1 MKLSKLTPTR
11 IAKAIK
17 HRIRK
22 AQSAPTKIS
31 MTAKSFNS
39 PTALR
44 EFALATQNVGTT
56 FKYEIAL
63 PANFQLL
70 ALELNI
76 GQLAEV
82 ATSLKNSRLHIYAK
96 FSNEVNE
103 GYFAWAVAR
112 MISPALSPYSAM
124 SKDTKADSITAAGAK
139 VVLGPVAQTD
149 AADMEIQ
156 HIEISSSKPAEFDLA
171 LFNPIGL
178 RLKKLLETP
187 QIAKIEIA
195 NDLKVDGVS
204 RLLDEHL
211 IADLRKY
218 VGAEV
223 EVLDKANPSILSA
236 LAATGLVVHT
246 NKVVS
251 TLNPDLATLFSQ
263 ELPIPNTTE
272 QLEWLFRSESQ
283 RRLAM
288 LQHSNVLSRIN
299 SWPEVTILLVTNRL
313 NMVAGAI
320 KQIAAQTYPNFVVQ
334 LALHGI
340 SETEAATEISKAHNL
355 LADRLHVNYVD
366 KNKNLGEIYGELT
379 QTSQSEFLAK
389 FDDDDLYGP
398 HHLWD
403 AIISMKYSG
412 AGLFGRTPQLTWL
425 ETTGELLLRPFGDDE
440 IYNRYIIGPT
450 MVMNR
455 AALLEVGGWRPTPW
469 AVDKALIDRFQQFG
483 GGIYRAGGYGWVYVR
498 HDQGHTWLKDES
510 HFRNQAEQ
518 IWSGAEALAIK
529 NRATS

>member
-1 MKLSKLTPTR
+1 MKLSKLTPAR
-11 IAKAIK
+11 IVKALK

-22 AQSAPTKIS
+22 VRTTQTKMALPT
-31 MTAKSFNS
+31 KSFNS

-44 EFALATQNVGTT
+44 EFALETQNFGTA
-56 FKYEIAL
+56 FQYEIAI
-63 PANFQLL
+63 PSNFQLL
-70 ALELNI
+70 SLELKI
-76 GQLAEV
+76 GQLEEV
-82 ATSLKNSRLHIYAK
+82 ETSLKKSKLHIYAK
-96 FSNEVNE
+96 FSNQINE
-103 GYFAWAVAR
+103 GYFAWSVAR

-124 SKDTKADSITAAGAK
+124 SKDIKAESTTAAGMK
-139 VVLGPVAQTD
+139 VVLGPVPQTD
-149 AADMEIQ
+149 AADMEIR
-156 HIEISSSKPAEFDLA
+156 HIEIVNPKPAEFDLA

-178 RLKKLLETP
+178 RLKKLLESGE
-187 QIAKIEIA
+187 IAKIQIT
-195 NDLKVDGVS
+195 NDLKLNGTA
-204 RLLDEHL
+204 RTLDEHL
-211 IADLRKY
+211 VSDLRKF

-223 EVLDKANPSILSA
+223 EVSENANLSILSA

-246 NKVVS
+246 DKVVS
-251 TLNPDLATLFSQ
+251 ALNLELATSLSQ
-263 ELPIPNTTE
+263 ELPVANTTN
-272 QLEWLFRSESQ
+272 QLDWQFRSESQ

-288 LQHSNVLSRIN
+288 LHHSNVLSRIN

-313 NMVAGAI
+313 NMVAAALE
-320 KQIAAQTYPNFVVQ
+320 QIAAQTYPNFVVR

-340 SETEAATEISKAHNL
+340 SEPEASTEVSKAHNL

-366 KNKNLGEIYGELT
+366 QHKNLGQIYGELT
-379 QTSQSEFLAK
+379 QTSHSEFLAK

-398 HHLWD
+398 NHLLD

-425 ETTGELLLRPFGDDE
+425 ENTGELLLRPFGDDE
-440 IYNRYIIGPT
+440 IYNKYIIGPT

-518 IWSGAEALAIK
+518 IWSGPEALAIK
-529 NRATS
+529 NRALS

>member
-11 IAKAIK
+11 IVKALK
-17 HRIRK
+17 HRVRK
-22 AQSAPTKIS
+22 VRTAPAKIVS
-31 MTAKSFNS
+31 PAKSFSS

-44 EFALATQNVGTT
+44 EFALETQNSGVA
-56 FKYEIAL
+56 FQYEIAL

-70 ALELNI
+70 SLEIKI
-76 GQLAEV
+76 GQLEEV
-82 ATSLKNSRLHIYAK
+82 ETSLKKSKLHVYAK
-96 FSNEVNE
+96 FSNQINE

-112 MISPALSPYSAM
+112 MISPALSPNSAM
-124 SKDTKADSITAAGAK
+124 SKDIKAGSTTAAGTK
-139 VVLGPVAQTD
+139 VVLGPVPQTD

-156 HIEISSSKPAEFDLA
+156 HIEIANPNTAEFDLA

-178 RLKKLLETP
+178 RLRKLLESP
-187 QIAKIEIA
+187 QIAKIQIA
-195 NDLKVDGVS
+195 NDLKLNGS
-204 RLLDEHL
+204 PRILDEHFVS
-211 IADLRKY
+211 DLRKY

-223 EVLDKANPSILSA
+223 EVSDEANVSIFSA
-236 LAATGLVVHT
+236 LAATGLVMHT
-246 NKVVS
+246 NKEVT
-251 TLNPDLATLFSQ
+251 TLNPELASLLSQ
-263 ELPIPNTTE
+263 GLPVANSSN

-288 LQHSNVLSRIN
+288 LHHSNVLSKIN

-313 NMVAGAI
+313 NMVARALE
-320 KQIAAQTYPNFVVQ
+320 QIAAQTYPNFEVQ

-340 SETEAATEISKAHNL
+340 SEAEAAFEISKAHNL
-355 LADRLHVNYVD
+355 LADRLHVNYVEQ
-366 KNKNLGEIYGELT
+366 NKNLGEIYGELT

-398 HHLWD
+398 NHLWD

-440 IYNRYIIGPT
+440 IYNKYIIGPT

-483 GGIYRAGGYGWVYVR
+483 GGIYRAGGFGWVYVR

-518 IWSGAEALAIK
+518 IWSGPEALAIK
-529 NRATS
+529 NRALS